1 MNNEWKDRNIHT
13 LLVYYVVFKNYKSLK
28 KIADFLNSKDLGLDY
43 YRMFSKMKH
52 PLLEVN
58 QFDWLDLNKAG
69 FEKHKKIFSKE
80 GGIAV
85 QLHSYCHMSFLKFKV
100 LKLGK
105 YTSKRVYYVR

>member
-1 MNNEWKDRNIHT
+1 MINEWKDRNIHT

-69 FEKHKKIFSKE
+69 FEKQKKNI
-80 GGIAV
+80 
-85 QLHSYCHMSFLKFKV
+85 
-100 LKLGK
+100 
-105 YTSKRVYYVR
+105 